1 MIRAVDNG
9 RGAAS
14 HGNGTDGTASH
25 GTASHAGNGHGEA
38 AGGRRIRVRVLRQDV
53 AAGESYWERFE
64 VPYEPNMNVI
74 SVLQR
79 IAAGARSLDGRRVAP
94 VAWDC
99 CCLEEVCG
107 SCTMLINGRTR
118 MACSALVDRLLADEG
133 GEIELRPMSKFPVVR
148 DLVVDRRRLFRSLEK
163 VKAWVPVDDSY
174 DHGPGPRISP
184 EAQEDMYPLSE
195 CISCGCCLEA
205 CPQYTKVEPVRRDGE
220 SVEDF
225 ERRRKAAFDS
235 AFIGAHAISQAMLF
249 NSNPTGSM
257 IADER
262 LEALTSAGG
271 IQMCGNAQNCVAVCP
286 KRIPLT
292 RSIARA
298 GRAATVW
305 AIKKIF
311 DR

>member
-1 MIRAVDNG
+1 MIQAVEQVAP
-9 RGAAS
+9 RV
-14 HGNGTDGTASH
+14 
-25 GTASHAGNGHGEA
+25 
-38 AGGRRIRVRVLRQDV
+38 IRVRVLRQD
-53 AAGESYWERFE
+53 APGQESYWERFE

-79 IAAGARSLDGRRVAP
+79 VAAQARSQDGRPVAP

-99 CCLEEVCG
+99 NCLEEVCG

-118 MACSALVDRLLADEG
+118 MACSALVDSLLDED

-148 DLVVDRRRLFRSLEK
+148 DLCVDRSRLFRALER
-163 VKAWVPVDDSY
+163 VKAWVPVDGSY

-184 EAQEDMYPLSE
+184 EEQEDAYPLAT
-195 CISCGCCLEA
+195 CISCGCCVEA
-205 CPQYTKVEPVRRDGE
+205 CPQYTKIEAVRRDDE
-220 SVEDF
+220 SPEAF
-225 ERRRKAAFDS
+225 ETRRRAAFD
-235 AFIGAHAISQAMLF
+235 AGFVGPHAISQTMLF
-249 NSNPTGSM
+249 NSHPIGKM

-262 LEALTSAGG
+262 LQSITAAGG

-286 KRIPLT
+286 KHIPLT

-305 AIKKIF
+305 AIKKLF